1 VTTETTAPPPLGD
14 ADLAR
19 LEHLLGSLPS
29 PLQPME
35 LSALDGYLCGVLLQ
49 PREVTVAQWWP
60 TVLDVDSRATPD
72 NAATRELQQ
81 LVLRRHGELNRAI
94 GERQWFD
101 PWIFASDDEAGS
113 PAPADDADPEAEA
126 EADPDADPD
135 PGDAAQAVLPWVA
148 GFAAAMEHFPQLMAM
163 DDGELVEPM
172 ALLFMHF
179 DPDDLE
185 DADALLAMIETL
197 EPPADLAEA
206 VQDIVRAL
214 MLMAD
219 VTRPR
224 RQAELRPA
232 AHRPSR
238 PIRPTRPSGPGGARP
253 GPPNRTTRKP
263 R

>member
-1 VTTETTAPPPLGD
+1 MTTDITAPPPLGD

-29 PLQPME
+29 PLQPMD

-49 PREVTVAQWWP
+49 SRPVTVAQWWP
-60 TVLDVDSRATPD
+60 TVLDVEGRAAPD

-101 PWIFASDDEAGS
+101 PWIFASDDEGEAQAPMTA
-113 PAPADDADPEAEA
+113 PAPAPGPADDEDADAEDVA
-126 EADPDADPD
+126 
-135 PGDAAQAVLPWVA
+135 GHAAQAVLPWVA

-179 DPDDLE
+179 DADELE

-197 EPPADLAEA
+197 EPPTDLAEA

-214 MLMAD
+214 MLIAD
-219 VTRPR
+219 VSRPR

-232 AHRPSR
+232 
-238 PIRPTRPSGPGGARP
+238 TRRP
-253 GPPNRTTRKP
+253 GRANRPGTAQPALPFRTPRKF